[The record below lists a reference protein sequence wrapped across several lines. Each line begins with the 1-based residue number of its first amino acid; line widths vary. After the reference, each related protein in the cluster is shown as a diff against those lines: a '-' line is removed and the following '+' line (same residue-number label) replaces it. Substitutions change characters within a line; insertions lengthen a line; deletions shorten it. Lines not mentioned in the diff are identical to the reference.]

1 MDVTELAKA
10 VESLAKA
17 CEAMG
22 KLLNEEQARRLELG
36 ERYADLLTRFN
47 ECIAARELRQER
59 AARVSAAL
67 KAGRFDSGSLA
78 EFW

>member
-1 MDVTELAKA
+1 MDVNELAKT
-10 VESLAKA
+10 VVSLAKA

-47 ECIAARELRQER
+47 ECIAAQENYAENER
-59 AARVSAAL
+59 R
-67 KAGRFDSGSLA
+67 DSPQH
-78 EFW
+78 

>member
-47 ECIAARELRQER
+47 ECIAAQENYAESERRESPQH
-59 AARVSAAL
+59 
-67 KAGRFDSGSLA
+67 
-78 EFW
+78 